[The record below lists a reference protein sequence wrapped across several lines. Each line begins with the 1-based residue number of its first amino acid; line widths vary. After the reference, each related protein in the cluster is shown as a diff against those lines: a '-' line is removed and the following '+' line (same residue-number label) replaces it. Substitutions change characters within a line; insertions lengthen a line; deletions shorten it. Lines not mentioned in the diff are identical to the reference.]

1 MATPNNP
8 GNAQYMNPSGGIAG
22 QTLAALPPDIQA
34 LLKPGKTSER
44 IQHAIA
50 WAARRDPRVL
60 AAHQKLD
67 ASIKTFEDITR
78 RASLANKD
86 KVARDIARRYRHR
99 AAMTGAVT
107 SLPGGLWAIV
117 AAGADV
123 QLTAAYSVRMASMIA
138 QAYGYDTSALTEQ
151 AHMADVLALVAGI
164 DSLRGVGNW
173 LTREGIVEAL
183 PRVLPKVLTRLSI
196 ELTEEQAAK
205 WVGRI
210 IPGVGAVVG
219 GGLDYAFLRAAGE
232 RAIAYYHNRTLEEE
246 GLLPAGT
253 SDLSLPSHAQQQ
265 ALPPASPAPMGA
277 PTPASA
283 NGSSVTIVEGSLA
296 NPGDRNTHAVGGTV
310 VSPLTEAARSA
321 SVPAFPKAAL
331 PAPMRAPVKPVKK
344 GSAPERFAAYLA
356 IFAVLAFVISIAACA
371 ALIVIITQLVSSGH

>member
-1 MATPNNP
+1 
-8 GNAQYMNPSGGIAG
+8 MNPSGGIAG
-22 QTLAALPPDIQA
+22 QALAALPPDIQA

-44 IQHAIA
+44 IQHAIT
-50 WAARRDPRVL
+50 WAARRDERVL

-67 ASIKTFEDITR
+67 PTIKTFEDIK
-78 RASLANKD
+78 RASLVNKD

-138 QAYGYDTSALTEQ
+138 QSYGFDTSELTEQ

-173 LTREGIVEAL
+173 LTREGLIQAL
-183 PRVLPKVLTRLSI
+183 PEVLPKVLTRLSI
-196 ELTEEQAAK
+196 ELTQEQAAK

-219 GGLDYAFLRAAGE
+219 GGIDYAFLRAAGE
-232 RAIAYYHNRTLEEE
+232 RAIAYYHNRTLEET
-246 GLLPAGT
+246 GLLPSGT
-253 SDLSLPSHAQQQ
+253 AELSLPSHHDTS
-265 ALPPASPAPMGA
+265 ALPLPMSQESQ
-277 PTPASA
+277 PK
-283 NGSSVTIVEGSLA
+283 IVEGSLA
-296 NPGDRNTHAVGGTV
+296 NPGDTNAHAIKGAI
-310 VSPLTEAARSA
+310 VSPTTEASRSA
-321 SVPAFPKAAL
+321 NVPAVPRAAL
-331 PAPMRAPVKPVKK
+331 PAPAPAKPMKK
-344 GSAPERFAAYLA
+344 GRGAPERFGIYLA
-356 IFAVLAFVISIAACA
+356 IFAVLALIITIASCA
-371 ALIVIITQLVSSGH
+371 ALIVIITQLVSSVH

>member
-1 MATPNNP
+1 MATSNDP
-8 GNAQYMNPSGGIAG
+8 GNAKNAQYLNPAGGVAG
-22 QTLAALPPDIQA
+22 QALAALPPDIQA

-67 ASIKTFEDITR
+67 HSIKTFEDIK
-78 RASLANKD
+78 RASLSNKD
-86 KVARDIARRYRHR
+86 KVAREFARRYRHR

-138 QAYGYDTSALTEQ
+138 QAYGYDTSVLTEQ

-164 DSLRGVGNW
+164 DGLRGVGNW
-173 LTREGIVEAL
+173 LTREGLIEAL

-210 IPGVGAVVG
+210 IPGVGAIVG
-219 GGLDYAFLRAAGE
+219 GGIDYAFLRAAGE

-246 GLLPAGT
+246 GMLPAGT
-253 SDLSLPSHAQQQ
+253 SDLSLPSHTQQQ
-265 ALPPASPAPMGA
+265 ALPAGAS
-277 PTPASA
+277 TDASA
-283 NGSSVTIVEGSLA
+283 PSTNGGSSVKIVEGSLA
-296 NPGDRNTHAVGGTV
+296 NPGDRNTLAVGGTV

-321 SVPAFPKAAL
+321 SVPAVPKAAL
-331 PAPMRAPVKPVKK
+331 PAPLPMKPVKK
-344 GSAPERFAAYLA
+344 RGAPERWAAYLA

-371 ALIVIITQLVSSGH
+371 ALIIIITQLVSGGH

>member
-1 MATPNNP
+1 MSTSDKP
-8 GNAQYMNPSGGIAG
+8 GDGQFMNPSGGIAG

-50 WAARRDPRVL
+50 WAARRDSRVL

-67 ASIKTFEDITR
+67 HSIKTFEDIK

-86 KVARDIARRYRHR
+86 KVAREFARRYRHR

-138 QAYGYDTSALTEQ
+138 QAYGYDTSVLTEQ

-173 LTREGIVEAL
+173 LTREGLIEAL

-232 RAIAYYHNRTLEEE
+232 RAIAYYHNRTLEEQ

-253 SDLSLPSHAQQQ
+253 SDLSLPSHAQAA
-265 ALPPASPAPMGA
+265 ALPAPASPSSQGSQAPSGQ
-277 PTPASA
+277 
-283 NGSSVTIVEGSLA
+283 IVEGSLA
-296 NPGDRNTHAVGGTV
+296 NPGDMNTHAIRGAV
-310 VSPLTEAARSA
+310 VSPATEATRSA
-321 SVPAFPKAAL
+321 HVPTVSRAAL
-331 PAPMRAPVKPVKK
+331 PAPLPVRPVKRR
-344 GSAPERFAAYLA
+344 GAPERFALYLA
-356 IFAVLAFVISIAACA
+356 IFAVLSFVISIA
-371 ALIVIITQLVSSGH
+371 

>member
-1 MATPNNP
+1 MATPNNQ
-8 GNAQYMNPSGGIAG
+8 GSTQNAQYLNPSGGVTG
-22 QTLAALPPDIQA
+22 QAFAALPPDIQA

-60 AAHQKLD
+60 AAHRKLD
-67 ASIKTFEDITR
+67 PSIKTYEDIAK
-78 RASLANKD
+78 ASLANKD
-86 KVARDIARRYRHR
+86 KVARAIARRYRHR

-164 DSLRGVGNW
+164 DGLRGVGNW
-173 LTREGIVEAL
+173 LTREGLIEAL

-196 ELTEEQAAK
+196 QLTEEQAAK

-219 GGLDYAFLRAAGE
+219 GGIDYAFLRAAGE
-232 RAIAYYHNRTLEEE
+232 RAVAYYHNRTLEEE
-246 GLLPAGT
+246 GLLPPGT
-253 SDLSLPSHAQQQ
+253 SDLSLPSQTQQQ
-265 ALPPASPAPMGA
+265 ALPAPAPMA
-277 PTPASA
+277 TESTSSA
-283 NGSSVTIVEGSLA
+283 NGGSRVTIVEGSLA

-321 SVPAFPKAAL
+321 HVPAVPKAAL
-331 PAPMRAPVKPVKK
+331 PAPLPMKPVKK
-344 GSAPERFAAYLA
+344 GGAPERWAAYLA

-371 ALIVIITQLVSSGH
+371 ALIVIITQLVSGGH